1 MKKYHTM
8 SEMPYDGGSNLMTVS
23 ELERYTKMARD
34 GGNAEVS
41 DMVLALIADWRA
53 MRKYVVLNAAI
64 KERPNA
70 RKILEGLKVKP

>member
-1 MKKYHTM
+1 MR
-8 SEMPYDGGSNLMTVS
+8 EMPYDWGSNLMTVS

-53 MRKYVVLNAAI
+53 MRETLNAYSDRYPF
-64 KERPNA
+64 ERATQTLN
-70 RKILEGLKVKP
+70 ELKVKP